1 MSWQPSTWIPQPHD
15 VSARVGAAP
24 TSSTSTPA
32 ATEPISA
39 IDPQD
44 LATDA
49 GPISTVSDLG
59 NLDFSTVENV
69 GDVFTEAIP
78 EQIGFLKTLGLDYGY
93 GITSTIQWSLEHIHV
108 YTGLP
113 WWGSIIVTAL
123 ASRIILFWPAVQ
135 GSDATARMGALKPI
149 TQPISER
156 MMSAYKTQDT
166 AVVQQAREE
175 MRQVLKQANIKYSK
189 MLVPAVCQGVIAFCA
204 LKLMRAM
211 AALPVPGLR
220 TGGALWFQDLT
231 ITDPTYLLPLIMA
244 GTLHMFIRYGGETGA
259 QVDMKPAMRNIML
272 YVMPVVVFAS
282 MAFFPSGVVL
292 WLATTGLAGIL
303 QARFLQLPRVR
314 EFFGIAPLIEKP
326 QDRNKA
332 RAPKV
337 ENIIDVASIRSNDA
351 TTPTGPVDVSKR
363 LKYQAPKLKYSS
375 PTNVKPSQ
383 QVETPPAVNT
393 QVAPPTGNAVW
404 SPKEFLTSRANDLG
418 ETWESLVGSVKEAAA
433 KKTKRDTVP
442 ESRTMSKRQ
451 MEEAERYEREYQ
463 SRKKRQAK
471 L

>member
-1 MSWQPSTWIPQPHD
+1 
-15 VSARVGAAP
+15 
-24 TSSTSTPA
+24 
-32 ATEPISA
+32 
-39 IDPQD
+39 
-44 LATDA
+44 
-49 GPISTVSDLG
+49 
-59 NLDFSTVENV
+59 
-69 GDVFTEAIP
+69 
-78 EQIGFLKTLGLDYGY
+78 
-93 GITSTIQWSLEHIHV
+93 
-108 YTGLP
+108 
-113 WWGSIIVTAL
+113 
-123 ASRIILFWPAVQ
+123 
-135 GSDATARMGALKPI
+135 
-149 TQPISER
+149 
-156 MMSAYKTQDT
+156 
-166 AVVQQAREE
+166 
-175 MRQVLKQANIKYSK
+175 
-189 MLVPAVCQGVIAFCA
+189 
-204 LKLMRAM
+204 
-211 AALPVPGLR
+211 
-220 TGGALWFQDLT
+220 
-231 ITDPTYLLPLIMA
+231 MA